1 MTAPALLAFA
11 GSTRLASFN
20 RLALEIVVAGA
31 RDAGA
36 SVDIADLADYPMPI
50 YQADEHA
57 AHGVPATMRA
67 LRARLI
73 AADGLLLASP
83 EYNGSITPLLKNT
96 IDWLSQPVDGESGT
110 LPFSGKMV
118 GLCGASPGAFGAVR
132 ALPHVAQVLSNLG
145 AIVLPIVGVPLAG
158 KLFDADG
165 KLHDEATRTRLTDL
179 GARVVRTLGR
189 RGQS

>member
-1 MTAPALLAFA
+1 MTNQPTLLAFA
-11 GSTRLASFN
+11 GSTRRGSYN
-20 RLALEIVVAGA
+20 CMALEFVVDGARAAGA
-31 RDAGA
+31 R
-36 SVDIADLADYPMPI
+36 VDTLSLADYPMPL

-96 IDWLSQPVDGESGT
+96 IDWLSQSVDGESGT
-110 LPFSGKMV
+110 RPFKGKIV

-132 ALPHVAQVLSNLG
+132 ALPHVAYVLSNLG
-145 AIVLPIVGVPLAG
+145 ATVLPITGVPQAG
-158 KLFDADG
+158 KVFDANGQVKDDAIRG
-165 KLHDEATRTRLTDL
+165 RLHEL
-179 GARVVRTLGR
+179 GQRVVRTLGR
-189 RGQS
+189 CD